1 MNMRIKIWVKIRD
14 MPMSLD
20 KLKLIQEFT
29 NRAEA
34 IDISK
39 NYQIGQSAKVTTSL
53 DQHEANVK
61 LITDEANARYVQ
73 LAKELEIVI

>member
-39 NYQIGQSAKVTTSL
+39 NYQIGQSAKVTKSL

-61 LITDEANARYVQ
+61 LITGEANARYVQ